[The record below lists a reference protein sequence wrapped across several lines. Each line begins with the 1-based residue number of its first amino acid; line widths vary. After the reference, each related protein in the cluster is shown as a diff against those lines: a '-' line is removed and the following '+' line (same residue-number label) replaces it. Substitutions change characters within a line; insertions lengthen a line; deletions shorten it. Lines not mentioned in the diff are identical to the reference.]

1 MVGTLKQCY
10 LRIDLLVA
18 PQEVTGGT
26 HATLPSHPIQP
37 RARGS
42 RIWMAVQGPHLRPGT
57 IRVGQLQQPAAQVE
71 GQVGQHA
78 IRWMGLCL
86 QDFRLFD
93 LC

>member
-1 MVGTLKQCY
+1 
-10 LRIDLLVA
+10 
-18 PQEVTGGT
+18 
-26 HATLPSHPIQP
+26 
-37 RARGS
+37 
-42 RIWMAVQGPHLRPGT
+42 MAVQGPHLRPGT